1 MKDLIGVKFDQVKK
15 FRREVI
21 ASSTELMMEATPNK
35 FWGIGSF
42 ARDANPEVNM
52 LHGNNVLGWII
63 MAHQMHQ
70 CGYPVKHLYY
80 LYQCNHDTPFYK
92 GIAYVLV
99 LL

>member
-1 MKDLIGVKFDQVKK
+1 MKDLIGAKFDQVKE

-21 ASSTELMMEATPNK
+21 TSGTKLMMEVTPNK

-42 ARDANPEVNM
+42 ARDANPKVNM

-63 MAHQMHQ
+63 MAHHMHQ
-70 CGYPVKHLYY
+70 CGYPVEHLYY

-92 GIAYVLV
+92 GIAYVLG

>member
-1 MKDLIGVKFDQVKK
+1 MKDLIGTKFDQVKE

-21 ASSTELMMEATPNK
+21 ASSTKLMMEATPDK

-42 ARDANPEVNM
+42 ARDANPKVNM
-52 LHGNNVLGWII
+52 LHGLGWII
-63 MAHQMHQ
+63 MAHHMHQ

-80 LYQCNHDTPFYK
+80 LYQCNHDTLFYK
-92 GIAYVLV
+92 GIAYALG